1 MDADTNSY
9 LRAVR
14 QYRIHRC
21 SLEVNRGPGVFDDL
35 ISEGF
40 INLDEYGYF
49 SLTRKGECLKNLLE
63 KYKERFKR
71 AAPRQVEQFLREKAS
86 VGYR

>member
-1 MDADTNSY
+1 MGGRHGDLYGALTRSREP
-9 LRAVR
+9 LQA
-14 QYRIHRC
+14 
-21 SLEVNRGPGVFDDL
+21 SEGPGVFDEL
-35 ISEGF
+35 MSEGF

-71 AAPRQVEQFLREKAS
+71 AAPRQVEQVLREKAR